1 MFDIFLVI
9 ILSVFNIYMGRK
21 LYRSWIESRQ
31 ERKDKERDR

>member
-9 ILSVFNIYMGRK
+9 ILSAFNIYMGRK

-31 ERKDKERDR
+31 ECKNDEDSE